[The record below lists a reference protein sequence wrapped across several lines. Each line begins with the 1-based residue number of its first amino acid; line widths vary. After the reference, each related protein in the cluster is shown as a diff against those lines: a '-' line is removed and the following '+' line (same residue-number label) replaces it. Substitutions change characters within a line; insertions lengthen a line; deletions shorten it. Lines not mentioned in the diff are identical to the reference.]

1 MCAAAILFAACN
13 GISNEPIA
21 LPPTNG
27 MSKAAATYL
36 TNVLDIMES
45 TSINRH
51 KVAWASVRSAVAAKA
66 TSAKA
71 TADTYDAIRHAL
83 TLIQD
88 THGAFYGPSVAV
100 GGGTNTSDPPTM
112 PVGNSIG
119 PTAYLRVPSFTGS
132 AASARR
138 YADSLQLIIH
148 ALDDSAPCG
157 WIVDLR
163 SNDGS
168 NMYPMIAGIGSLTGE
183 SVLGLFVDPDSVKLG
198 WFYSGGTSGVV
209 DSRGAV
215 TVVHRLSNTGYTLR
229 SPASPI
235 AIVAGAGTASSGEA
249 VLISFRGRANTRSF
263 GERTG
268 GVSTATVQYTLSDG
282 ATLLLTTS
290 TMADRA
296 GHVYGGSLDV
306 DETVAGTSRAASST
320 DPAALRAVSWL
331 RSQSTCGGR

>member
-1 MCAAAILFAACN
+1 MVAAATLLAACN

-27 MSKAAATYL
+27 MSKAASTYL
-36 TNVLDIMES
+36 TNVLDIMQG

-51 KVAWASVRSAVAAKA
+51 KVAWSTVRTEVAAKA
-66 TSAKA
+66 ANAKVP
-71 TADTYDAIRHAL
+71 ADTYDAIRHAL

-88 THGAFYGPSVAV
+88 ARGAFYGPSVAV
-100 GGGTNTSDPPTM
+100 GGGTNSSDPPTM
-112 PVGNSIG
+112 PVGNAIG
-119 PTAYLRVPSFTGS
+119 PTAYLRVPSFTGNS
-132 AASARR
+132 TAARR

-148 ALDDSAPCG
+148 ALDDGAPCG
-157 WIVDLR
+157 WIVDVR
-163 SNDGS
+163 SNEGS

-183 SVLGLFVDPDSVKLG
+183 AVLGLFVDPDSAKLG

-209 DSRGAV
+209 DARGAV

-235 AIVAGAGTASSGEA
+235 AVLAGPGTASSGEA

-268 GVSTATVQYTLSDG
+268 GVSTATVQYSLSDG

-290 TMADRA
+290 TMADRQ

-306 DETVAGTSRAASST
+306 DEPVAGASRVASSD
-320 DPAALRAVSWL
+320 DPAAVRAVAWL
-331 RSQSTCGGR
+331 RSQSSCR